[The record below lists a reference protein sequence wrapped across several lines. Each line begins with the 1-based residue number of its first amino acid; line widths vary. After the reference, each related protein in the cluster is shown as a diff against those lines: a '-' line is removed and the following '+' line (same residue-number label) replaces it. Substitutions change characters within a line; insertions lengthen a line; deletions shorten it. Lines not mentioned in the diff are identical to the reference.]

1 MNNINDLKDLMRELE
16 EAFYS
21 GSQIPIDCVNYIKE
35 WLKLNDEE
43 EYNTKDWKAESE
55 YYKSECEDLQNKC
68 EDLQN
73 KCEYYKSEC
82 EDLESKC
89 EYWKNQCKKLN
100 VGKDSYKALLDM
112 VTEEKNE
119 YTNIRKSFINSLIQT
134 NTLVSGKKTYL
145 IYDDITQKFKIGKSY
160 DPYKR
165 EKTLCS
171 DRCSINL
178 VAYCDYD
185 IESVLHSMYSEYR
198 VRGEWFNLST
208 NQVHCIIKYFGMKVT
223 NQTKLNEFYY
233 TDLEPF
239 LNPKY

>member
-1 MNNINDLKDLMRELE
+1 MHNINDLKDLMRELE

-43 EYNTKDWKAESE
+43 EYNTKLLEST
-55 YYKSECEDLQNKC
+55 
-68 EDLQN
+68 
-73 KCEYYKSEC
+73 CEYYKSEY

-89 EYWKNQCKKLN
+89 EYWKNQCEKLN
-100 VGKDSYKALLDM
+100 VGKNSYKALLDM

-134 NTLVSGKKTYL
+134 NTIVSCKKTYL
-145 IYDDITQKFKIGKSY
+145 IYDDITKKIKIGKSY
-160 DPYKR
+160 DAYKR

-171 DRCSINL
+171 DRCSIYL

-208 NQVHCIIKYFGMKVT
+208 KQVRLIIKYFGMKIT
-223 NQTKLNEFYY
+223 NQTKLNEFYE
-233 TDLEPF
+233 TDNLPF
-239 LNPKY
+239 

>member
-1 MNNINDLKDLMRELE
+1 MNNINELKDLMRELE

-43 EYNTKDWKAESE
+43 EHNI
-55 YYKSECEDLQNKC
+55 EDLEYKC
-68 EDLQN
+68 GCLES
-73 KCEYYKSEC
+73 KCEYYKSEY

-89 EYWKNQCKKLN
+89 EYWKNQCEKLD
-100 VGKDSYKALLDM
+100 VGKNSYKALLDM

-134 NTLVSGKKTYL
+134 NTLVSGQKTYL

-208 NQVHCIIKYFGMKVT
+208 NQVRYIIKYFGMKIT
-223 NQTKLNEFYY
+223 NQNKLNEFYE
-233 TDLEPF
+233 TANLPF
-239 LNPKY
+239 

>member
-43 EYNTKDWKAESE
+43 EYNTKLLEST
-55 YYKSECEDLQNKC
+55 
-68 EDLQN
+68 
-73 KCEYYKSEC
+73 CEYYKSEY

-89 EYWKNQCKKLN
+89 EYWKNQCEKLN
-100 VGKDSYKALLDM
+100 VGKNSYKALLDM

-134 NTLVSGKKTYL
+134 NTLVSGQKTYL
-145 IYDDITQKFKIGKSY
+145 MYDDITQKFKIGKSY

-171 DRCSINL
+171 DRCSIYL
-178 VAYCDYD
+178 VAYCNYD

-208 NQVHCIIKYFGMKVT
+208 KQVRYIIDYFGMKIT
-223 NQTKLNEFYY
+223 NQNKLNEFYEA
-233 TDLEPF
+233 DNLPF
-239 LNPKY
+239 

>member
-16 EAFYS
+16 EAFYY
-21 GSQIPIDCVNYIKE
+21 GNQIPIDCVNYIKE
-35 WLKLNDEE
+35 WLRLNDGE
-43 EYNTKDWKAESE
+43 EYNTKDWKDE
-55 YYKSECEDLQNKC
+55 
-68 EDLQN
+68 
-73 KCEYYKSEC
+73 CEYYKSEYEELKVKY
-82 EDLESKC
+82 EDLEHEYDHLEFDC
-89 EYWKNQCKKLN
+89 EVLENSNNSLKEWNNSIKQKY
-100 VGKDSYKALLDM
+100 DEM
-112 VTEEKNE
+112 T
-119 YTNIRKSFINSLIQT
+119 KSLINSLIQT
-134 NTLVSGKKTYL
+134 NTLVSGQKTYL
-145 IYDDITQKFKIGKSY
+145 MYDDITQKFKIGKSY

-171 DRCSINL
+171 DRCSIYL

-198 VRGEWFNLST
+198 GRGEWFNLST
-208 NQVHCIIKYFGMKVT
+208 KQVSWIIEYFGMKVT

>member
-1 MNNINDLKDLMRELE
+1 MKNINDLRDLMRELE

-21 GSQIPIDCVNYIKE
+21 GNQIPIDVVNYIKE
-35 WLKLNDEE
+35 WLRLNDGE
-43 EYNTKDWKAESE
+43 EYNTKDWKVESE
-55 YYKSECEDLQNKC
+55 YYKSE
-68 EDLQN
+68 
-73 KCEYYKSEC
+73 Y
-82 EDLESKC
+82 EDLESKYDRLEFEC
-89 EYWKNQCKKLN
+89 GVLENSNNSLKEWNNSIKQNY
-100 VGKDSYKALLDM
+100 DEM
-112 VTEEKNE
+112 T
-119 YTNIRKSFINSLIQT
+119 KSFINSLIQT
-134 NTLVSGKKTYL
+134 NTLVSGQKTYL
-145 IYDDITQKFKIGKSY
+145 MYDDITQKFKIGKSY

-171 DRCSINL
+171 DRCSIYL

-208 NQVHCIIKYFGMKVT
+208 KQVSWIIKYFGMKVT

-233 TDLEPF
+233 TDIEPF

>member
-35 WLKLNDEE
+35 WLRLNDGE
-43 EYNTKDWKAESE
+43 EYNIESLE
-55 YYKSECEDLQNKC
+55 YKYGCLEST
-68 EDLQN
+68 
-73 KCEYYKSEC
+73 CEYYKSEYEELKVKY
-82 EDLESKC
+82 EDLEHEYDHLEFDC
-89 EYWKNQCKKLN
+89 EVLENSNNSLKEWNNSIKQKY
-100 VGKDSYKALLDM
+100 DEM
-112 VTEEKNE
+112 T
-119 YTNIRKSFINSLIQT
+119 TSFINSLIQT
-134 NTLVSGKKTYL
+134 NTLVSGQKTYL
-145 IYDDITQKFKIGKSY
+145 MYDDITQKFKIGKSY

-171 DRCSINL
+171 DRCSIYL

-198 VRGEWFNLST
+198 GRGEWFNLST
-208 NQVHCIIKYFGMKVT
+208 KQVSLIIKYFGMKIT
-223 NQTKLNEFYY
+223 NQDKLNEFYE

>member
-43 EYNTKDWKAESE
+43 EYNTKLLEST
-55 YYKSECEDLQNKC
+55 
-68 EDLQN
+68 
-73 KCEYYKSEC
+73 CEYYKSEY

-89 EYWKNQCKKLN
+89 EYWKNQCEKLN
-100 VGKDSYKALLDM
+100 VGKNSYKALLDM

-134 NTLVSGKKTYL
+134 NTLVSGQKTYL
-145 IYDDITQKFKIGKSY
+145 MYDDITQKFKIGKSY

-171 DRCSINL
+171 DRCSIYL
-178 VAYCDYD
+178 VAYCNYD

-208 NQVHCIIKYFGMKVT
+208 KQVRLIIKYFGMKIT
-223 NQTKLNEFYY
+223 NQTKLNEFYE
-233 TDLEPF
+233 TSNLPF
-239 LNPKY
+239 

>member
-35 WLKLNDEE
+35 WLRLNDGE

-55 YYKSECEDLQNKC
+55 YYKSEYEDLKTKY
-68 EDLQN
+68 EDLEY
-73 KCEYYKSEC
+73 KCGCLESTCEYYKSEC
-82 EDLESKC
+82 DDL
-89 EYWKNQCKKLN
+89 KKDNNFLN
-100 VGKDSYKALLDM
+100 LLLDTR
-112 VTEEKNE
+112 TEENIE

-134 NTLVSGKKTYL
+134 NTLISGKKTYL
-145 IYDDITQKFKIGKSY
+145 IYDDITKKFKIGKSY

-185 IESVLHSMYSEYR
+185 IESELHSMYSEYR

-208 NQVHCIIKYFGMKVT
+208 KQVHCIIKYFKDEKSMK
-223 NQTKLNEFYY
+223 EFFKHYK
-233 TDLEPF
+233 PSSVS
-239 LNPKY
+239 

>member
-43 EYNTKDWKAESE
+43 ECNTKLLEST
-55 YYKSECEDLQNKC
+55 
-68 EDLQN
+68 
-73 KCEYYKSEC
+73 CEYYKSEY

-89 EYWKNQCKKLN
+89 EYWKNQCEKLN
-100 VGKDSYKALLDM
+100 VGKNSYKALLDM

-119 YTNIRKSFINSLIQT
+119 YANIRKSFINSLIQT
-134 NTLVSGKKTYL
+134 NTLVSGQKTYL
-145 IYDDITQKFKIGKSY
+145 MYDDITQKFKIGKSY

-171 DRCSINL
+171 DRCSIYL

-185 IESVLHSMYSEYR
+185 IEYVLHSMYSEYR
-198 VRGEWFNLST
+198 GRGEWFNLST
-208 NQVHCIIKYFGMKVT
+208 KQVRLIIEYFGMKIT
-223 NQTKLNEFYY
+223 NQTKLNEFYE
-233 TDLEPF
+233 TDNLQF
-239 LNPKY
+239 

>member
-43 EYNTKDWKAESE
+43 EYNTKLLEST
-55 YYKSECEDLQNKC
+55 
-68 EDLQN
+68 
-73 KCEYYKSEC
+73 CEYYKSEY

-89 EYWKNQCKKLN
+89 EYWKNQCEKLN
-100 VGKDSYKALLDM
+100 VGKNSYKALLDM

-134 NTLVSGKKTYL
+134 NTIVSGKKTYL
-145 IYDDITQKFKIGKSY
+145 IYDDITKKFKIGKSY

-171 DRCSINL
+171 DRCSIYL

-198 VRGEWFNLST
+198 YRGEWFNLST
-208 NQVHCIIKYFGMKVT
+208 KQVRLIIKYFGMKIT
-223 NQTKLNEFYY
+223 NQTKLNEFYE
-233 TDLEPF
+233 TANLPF
-239 LNPKY
+239 

>member
-35 WLKLNDEE
+35 WLKLNDGEG
-43 EYNTKDWKAESE
+43 YNTKDWKVDSEYYKAESE
-55 YYKSECEDLQNKC
+55 YYKSEYEDL
-68 EDLQN
+68 
-73 KCEYYKSEC
+73 KSKYD
-82 EDLESKC
+82 DLENKYAYLESAYIKSDAAQ
-89 EYWKNQCKKLN
+89 N
-100 VGKDSYKALLDM
+100 SYKLLLDM

-145 IYDDITQKFKIGKSY
+145 IYDDITKKFKIGKSY

-208 NQVHCIIKYFGMKVT
+208 NQVRWIIDYFGMKIT
-223 NQTKLNEFYY
+223 NQTKLNEFYE
-233 TDLEPF
+233 TANLPF
-239 LNPKY
+239 